1 MFTFVIGLVA
11 LIVAGCAAFFSVQ
24 GLASLY
30 AARFIAVCVMAG
42 GLEVGKL
49 VAASFLHRYW
59 KTTGWLLKTYLTL
72 AVIILMGI
80 TSLGIFGFLTA
91 AYQQS
96 HVKVEL
102 TDVKQEALNSKK
114 EFLNIEI
121 KQLND
126 RINTLNEAR
135 KAQEARLPNLSR
147 RSAAPI
153 YEDIK
158 RSSEEIT
165 ETRNRVAQ
173 LTTDLFKTSSES
185 IQEKIEGSKEVDIG
199 TLKYVA
205 KAFGVDMDTIVK
217 WFTLGIV
224 LVFDPLAVALVLA
237 YNSLIEKKS
246 EPVEFDGFKKELTK
260 AENSENSLL
269 VNSNEYIKEENS
281 ENSPLMNSNSPENE
295 GIKNSGIRKNL
306 NNAINYRV

>member
-1 MFTFVIGLVA
+1 MFTALVGIVA

-24 GLASLY
+24 GLATLY
-30 AARFIAVCVMAG
+30 AARFVAVCVMAG
-42 GLEVGKL
+42 GLEIGKL

-59 KTTGWLLKTYLTL
+59 KTCGILLKVYLTI
-72 AVIILMGI
+72 AVVVLMCI
-80 TSLGIFGFLTA
+80 TSLGIFGFLTG

-114 EFLNIEI
+114 EFLTVEI

-126 RINTLNEAR
+126 RIVTLNEAR
-135 KAQEARLPNLSR
+135 KSQEKRLPDLSTK
-147 RSAAPI
+147 AAKPI

-158 RSSEEIT
+158 RSSEEISK
-165 ETRNRVAQ
+165 TRTQIADLSNQ
-173 LTTDLFKTSSES
+173 LFQASQES
-185 IQEKIEGSKEVDIG
+185 INQKIEGSKEVDIG

-217 WFTLGIV
+217 WFTLAIV

-237 YNSLIEKKS
+237 YNSLIENK
-246 EPVEFDGFKKELTK
+246 F
-260 AENSENSLL
+260 
-269 VNSNEYIKEENS
+269 
-281 ENSPLMNSNSPENE
+281 NSPEFE
-295 GIKNSGIRKNL
+295 EIETDAGEEEKEKNTSQKGVRRIL
-306 NNAINYRV
+306 NNAIHYRV

>member
-1 MFTFVIGLVA
+1 MFTALVGIVA

-42 GLEVGKL
+42 GLEIGKL

-59 KTTGWLLKTYLTL
+59 HTCGKLLKVYLTC
-72 AVIILMGI
+72 AVIVLMAI
-80 TSLGIFGFLTA
+80 TSLGIFGFLTG

-114 EFLNIEI
+114 EFLQNEI
-121 KQLND
+121 NQLNS

-135 KAQEARLPNLSR
+135 KSQEKRLPDLSS
-147 RSAAPI
+147 RSAKPI
-153 YEDIK
+153 YDDIQ
-158 RSSEEIT
+158 RSSKEIA
-165 ETRNRVAQ
+165 ETRAKVEK
-173 LTTDLFKTSSES
+173 LTEELFQASNES
-185 IQEKIEGSKEVDIG
+185 INEKIEGSKEVDIG

-205 KAFGVDMDTIVK
+205 KVFGVDMDTIVK
-217 WFTLGIV
+217 WFTLAIV

-237 YNSLIEKKS
+237 YNFLIEKKS
-246 EPVEFDGFKKELTK
+246 KPLEFEGFK
-260 AENSENSLL
+260 
-269 VNSNEYIKEENS
+269 NEIIKEDIEDNDDTS
-281 ENSPLMNSNSPENE
+281 I
-295 GIKNSGIRKNL
+295 IKRVIRKVKGVPH
-306 NNAINYRV
+306 YRV

>member
-1 MFTFVIGLVA
+1 MFTALVGIVA

-24 GLASLY
+24 GLATLY
-30 AARFIAVCVMAG
+30 AARYIAVCVMAG

-49 VAASFLHRYW
+49 IAASFLHRYW
-59 KTTGWLLKTYLTL
+59 KTTSWILKTYLTL
-72 AVIILMGI
+72 AVLTLMGI
-80 TSLGIFGFLTA
+80 TSLGIFGFLTG

-102 TDVKQEALNSKK
+102 TDTKQEALNSKK
-114 EFLNIEI
+114 EFLNTEI

-135 KAQEARLPNLSR
+135 KAQEKRLPELSSK
-147 RSAAPI
+147 SARPI

-158 RSSEEIT
+158 RSGEEINA
-165 ETRNRVAQ
+165 TRARVDQ
-173 LTTDLFKTSSES
+173 LTNELFRVSQDS
-185 IQEKIEGSKEVDIG
+185 IEEKIQGSKEVDIG

-217 WFTLGIV
+217 WFTLAIV

-237 YNSLIEKKS
+237 YNSLIEKK
-246 EPVEFDGFKKELTK
+246 ELTNT
-260 AENSENSLL
+260 ENTKNSAI
-269 VNSNEYIKEENS
+269 VNPNKYIKEENPKK
-281 ENSPLMNSNSPENE
+281 SPIVNA
-295 GIKNSGIRKNL
+295 
-306 NNAINYRV
+306 NNDINYRV